1 VVSRRNSIGCEKLR
15 ERLLPER
22 PFSGKTE
29 HHKRKYAI
37 SAAAM
42 IQGGVHPD
50 LFDDAAWWQADDLWA
65 YSFYALLIYVR
76 VAAERTG
83 RTCED
88 VALSIAGRRWS
99 SWWWSSLSSLD
110 DVGCARHV
118 NVGYPPATK
127 ATTVNWTNWSRRWE
141 SNPRPDDYKRT
152 LPFRLPS
159 LCVPGRLISA
169 ARRGSCPRGLKTGGP
184 PCDTLRGSCW
194 AEVGL
199 KLIFQAI

>member
-1 VVSRRNSIGCEKLR
+1 
-15 ERLLPER
+15 
-22 PFSGKTE
+22 
-29 HHKRKYAI
+29 
-37 SAAAM
+37 M

-76 VAAERTG
+76 VAAERPG

-88 VALSIAGRRWS
+88 VALSIDGPRWS
-99 SWWWSSLSSLD
+99 SWWSSLSSLD

-118 NVGYPPATK
+118 NVGYPQATK

-159 LCVPGRLISA
+159 FCVPGRLISA

>member
-1 VVSRRNSIGCEKLR
+1 MGHAAEPGLRRSPTAGQGRYLQPSPRRSTVGTMAPNKQPTPEDRTDAIRIALAGLASGDEPETILAKLGALRIRSNTFPAEELLELASDAIDEAGATATDPIGCEKLR

-29 HHKRKYAI
+29 HHKSKYAI

-42 IQGGVHPD
+42 IHGGVYPD

-88 VALSIAGRRWS
+88 VALSIAGRR
-99 SWWWSSLSSLD
+99 
-110 DVGCARHV
+110 GM
-118 NVGYPPATK
+118 
-127 ATTVNWTNWSRRWE
+127 
-141 SNPRPDDYKRT
+141 T
-152 LPFRLPS
+152 L
-159 LCVPGRLISA
+159 VAPGM
-169 ARRGSCPRGLKTGGP
+169 
-184 PCDTLRGSCW
+184 
-194 AEVGL
+194 
-199 KLIFQAI
+199 

>member
-1 VVSRRNSIGCEKLR
+1 MVSRRNSIGCEKLR

-29 HHKRKYAI
+29 HHKSKYAI

-88 VALSIAGRRWS
+88 VALSIAGRRGRRVVVVS
-99 SWWWSSLSSLD
+99 SS
-110 DVGCARHV
+110 C
-118 NVGYPPATK
+118 
-127 ATTVNWTNWSRRWE
+127 
-141 SNPRPDDYKRT
+141 
-152 LPFRLPS
+152 
-159 LCVPGRLISA
+159 
-169 ARRGSCPRGLKTGGP
+169 RRGM
-184 PCDTLRGSCW
+184 TLVAPGM
-194 AEVGL
+194 
-199 KLIFQAI
+199 